1 VRTSSQLFMLF
12 PQFLG
17 WICTDHFQ

>member
-1 VRTSSQLFMLF
+1 MLF